1 MGLLREDNQ
10 ILHNHKK
17 VYNALT
23 SAKYELQRYTGHKM
37 SLVALSLLGAVWQ
50 ACMFKETSPGKPRK
64 CATQIE
70 DEACH
75 NVNSLSLNLYFVIKR
90 ESLPD
95 QSGKH
100 HALSCIKLLMIS
112 ALDCTGC

>member
-1 MGLLREDNQ
+1 
-10 ILHNHKK
+10 
-17 VYNALT
+17 
-23 SAKYELQRYTGHKM
+23 M

-50 ACMFKETSPGKPRK
+50 ACMFKETSPENPRK
-64 CATQIE
+64 CATQIR

-75 NVNSLSLNLYFVIKR
+75 NMNSLVLNLYFIIKR
-90 ESLPD
+90 GCLLD

-100 HALSCIKLLMIS
+100 HELSCIKLLMIS